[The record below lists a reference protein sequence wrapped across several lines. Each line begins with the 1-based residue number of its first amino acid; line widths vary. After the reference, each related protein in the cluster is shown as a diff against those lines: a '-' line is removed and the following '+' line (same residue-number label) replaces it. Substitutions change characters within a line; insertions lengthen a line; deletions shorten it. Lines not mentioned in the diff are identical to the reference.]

1 MEENNR
7 PQRLAM
13 WIVVVALLAGMTG
26 GVAGA
31 VLVHVVSDDGTSPS
45 PAATTIEQRQV
56 TLEESS
62 AVTEAVEKALPS
74 VVTIVNKLAA
84 GTQFGLEAE
93 ETAAGSGVIIDSRG
107 FIATN
112 EHVINGAA
120 EITVVLHDGQ
130 ERPAEL
136 VSADDPFTDLAVIKI
151 DPGTEDLPVLSWGD
165 SDTLKLGQR
174 VVAIGSALNEFRDSV
189 TVGVVSGSHRNW
201 LRGGVVM
208 EDLIQTDTAVNHGNS
223 GGALINAGGELV
235 GLNTSVI
242 RSTDRGEPVEGI
254 AFAISSKVAAPIV
267 QAIIE
272 QGSYPRAYLGIAHQD
287 MTPEES
293 ALGDFPVDHGA
304 LVGRVSPG
312 TPAEDAGIS
321 RGDIIL
327 RMGDIELSQEMPFLN
342 ALGRLQPGQP
352 VMFLLDR
359 EGETI
364 SLEVTP
370 ATRDRT
376 TG

>member
-1 MEENNR
+1 MQDNNR
-7 PQRLAM
+7 PQRLAI
-13 WIVVVALLAGMTG
+13 WIAVVALIAGLAGGLT
-26 GVAGA
+26 GA
-31 VLVHVVSDDGTSPS
+31 VVTHVMSDDAAAPS
-45 PAATTIEQRQV
+45 PAVTTVEERQV

-62 AVTEAVEKALPS
+62 AVTDAVEKAVPS
-74 VVTIVNKLAA
+74 VVTIINTLAA
-84 GTQFGLEAE
+84 GSQFGLEAE

-107 FIATN
+107 FIVTN
-112 EHVINGAA
+112 EHVVQGAA
-120 EITVVLHDGQ
+120 GITVVLHDGR
-130 ERPAEL
+130 EFPATL
-136 VSADDPFTDLAVIKI
+136 VSADDPFTDLAVVKI
-151 DPGTEDLPVLSWGD
+151 DPGAEELPALSWGD

-174 VVAIGSALNEFRDSV
+174 VVAIGSALSEFRDSV

-201 LRGGVVM
+201 LRDGVLM

-223 GGALINAGGELV
+223 GGALINAAGELV

-254 AFAISSKVAAPIV
+254 AFAISSNVAAPIV
-267 QAIIE
+267 QAIVD

-287 MTPEES
+287 MTPAES

-312 TPAEDAGIS
+312 TPAEEAGIK

-327 RMGDIELSQEMPFLN
+327 RMGDIELNEQMPFLN
-342 ALGRLQPGQP
+342 ALGRLEPGQP
-352 VMFLLDR
+352 VTLLIDR
-359 EGETI
+359 DGETM

-370 ATRDRT
+370 VARDRT